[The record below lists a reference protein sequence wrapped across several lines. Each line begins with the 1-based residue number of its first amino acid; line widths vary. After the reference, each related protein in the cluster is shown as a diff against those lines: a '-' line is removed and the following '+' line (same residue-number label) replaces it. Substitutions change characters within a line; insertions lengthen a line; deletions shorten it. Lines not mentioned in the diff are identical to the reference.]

1 MFSCVFAERRY
12 NKDIKSFIPFL
23 YELKGSIFMTKL
35 KSLFSI
41 KTIKSKLIIYN
52 LIIVISIA
60 MFVSVFNFI
69 SYRKNTIKTAINNS
83 MYHTKNISDRL
94 QIAYEEM
101 LNIVL
106 NCTERKS
113 LFLSINNQ
121 NMQTS
126 GGKQLALYGTQ
137 VLKDYCAV
145 SGYSEYIA
153 KITLYS
159 KKGVLIQSGFIP
171 GSFSDVSSIRNS
183 DWFRKEIK
191 KNASSYQLSLID
203 SPFSESHKTKLLPIL
218 RTLEYD
224 VSNNNN
230 GWVLLCISS
239 KLYSKTLQQYNDDSA
254 MYCITGEGDVI
265 ASVNTNDVNGTSI
278 IKTLL
283 NKQKKQGYMQVNI
296 DGIDSI
302 VTYYRQ
308 SRSGILIYE
317 IIPLKDLSNNHTVII
332 QTIILLFISCFI
344 IGLLL
349 SVLISKKIN
358 KPIARLL
365 YSIKKISGG
374 DFTHNSKIEGND
386 EIGTIGKC
394 VNQMSSQIYTLLD
407 TRVEIEKEKKDLEI
421 KMLQAQINP
430 HFLYNTLDSIR
441 WIAMIQKNSGIV
453 QVVTSLSSLLKNMA
467 KGFNEKVTL
476 KKELEFLNDYVI
488 IEKIRYVELFDL
500 DIQVSDPVL
509 YNAKIVK
516 LTLQP
521 IVENAIFSGIEP
533 SGHTGIIKI
542 SAYTNNNTLYISVL
556 DNGVGISPENIDTLL
571 SETERVKSSTMSGI
585 GLPNVDRRLKLVY
598 GEDYGI
604 KIDSELGKYTN
615 ITVSLPLELD

>member
-1 MFSCVFAERRY
+1 MKKFR
-12 NKDIKSFIPFL
+12 D
-23 YELKGSIFMTKL
+23 
-35 KSLFSI
+35 LFSI
-41 KTIKSKLIIYN
+41 KTIKSKLILYN
-52 LIIVISIA
+52 LIIIISIA
-60 MFVSVFNFI
+60 MFVSIFNFI

-94 QIAYEEM
+94 HIAYEEM

-106 NCTERKS
+106 NCTARKS
-113 LFLSINNQ
+113 LFLSINSRNL
-121 NMQTS
+121 QTS
-126 GGKQLALYGTQ
+126 SGKQLALYGTQ

-159 KKGVLIQSGFIP
+159 KNGVLIQSGFIP
-171 GSFSDVSSIRNS
+171 GSINDVSWITNS
-183 DWFRKEIK
+183 DWFQKEYE
-191 KNASSYQLSLID
+191 KNSSSYQLSLVD
-203 SPFSESHKTKLLPIL
+203 SPFLEPSKTKLLPIL

-224 VSNNNN
+224 DNKKNN

-239 KLYSKTLQQYNDDSA
+239 KLYSKTLEQYNDDSA
-254 MYCITGEGDVI
+254 MYCITKEGDVI
-265 ASVNTNDVNGTSI
+265 ASVNSGGINGTSI
-278 IKTLL
+278 INTLL
-283 NKQKKQGYMQVNI
+283 NKSNNQGYLRVDI

-308 SRSGILIYE
+308 PQSGILIYE
-317 IIPLKDLSNNHTVII
+317 VIPIKDLSMEHIVII
-332 QTIILLFISCFI
+332 QTIILLFISCLI

-349 SVLISKKIN
+349 SILISKKIN

-365 YSIKKISGG
+365 YSIENISNG
-374 DFTHNSKIEGND
+374 DFTRDPKIEGND

-476 KKELEFLNDYVI
+476 EKELEFLNDYVI
-488 IEKIRYVELFDL
+488 IEKIRYVELFDI
-500 DIQVSDPVL
+500 DIQISDPVL
-509 YNAKIVK
+509 YKAKIIK
-516 LTLQP
+516 LSLQP
-521 IVENAIFSGIEP
+521 IVENAIFNGIEP
-533 SGHTGIIKI
+533 SGHTGVIKI
-542 SAYTNNNTLYISVL
+542 SAYTDNSTLYISVY
-556 DNGVGISPENIDTLL
+556 DNGVGISPENLSTLL
-571 SETERVKSSTMSGI
+571 SKTERVKSSTMSGI
-585 GLPNVDRRLKLVY
+585 GLPNVDRRFKLVY

-604 KIDSELGKYTN
+604 KIDSKVGEYTK
-615 ITVSLPLELD
+615 ITVSLPLEFD